1 MDTCR
6 YHNASIQMVIL
17 RCIGPEAFFQE
28 KVVFPFEDWL
38 FRYPPHSRVEIRSH
52 GLMGAEQLDSILAQQ
67 DLLLSAESVASVGSK
82 ASPDRD
88 WASGTLPQQAEQRTT
103 PRLNSPLPSLL
114 PWPPTRSTSSMPT
127 KA

>member
-6 YHNASIQMVIL
+6 YHNASNQMVIL
-17 RCIGPEAFFQE
+17 RCIAPEAFFQE

-38 FRYPPHSRVEIRSH
+38 FRYPPHSRVEIWSH
-52 GLMGAEQLDSILAQQ
+52 GLMGAEQLDSILAQ

-88 WASGTLPQQAEQRTT
+88 WASGTLPQQAEQ
-103 PRLNSPLPSLL
+103 
-114 PWPPTRSTSSMPT
+114 
-127 KA
+127 